1 MWVLDHGAVRF
12 FPLGN
17 VASNMEKTSKKAI
30 LLVAFGTSVPKAA
43 KAFGKIEKRVREKHP
58 GTEVRW
64 AFTSK
69 TIRSRAAAQ
78 GTKLDSPA
86 TVLRAMAVDGYT
98 HVAVLSL
105 HVVPGEEFEHLC
117 RDCERVQV
125 MCKGIEKVEIARP
138 LLGNSEDLKRVSKIL
153 AGKFAHPGHDEGSIF
168 IGHGNKRHPSD
179 AIYATMNYLLMDS
192 GTRLFTGTVEGNL
205 TPDELL
211 PRLKAAGIR
220 KVTLV
225 PLMTVAGAHACK
237 DMAGSK
243 AGSWKSVL
251 AKNGIESEAVF
262 TGLAENPDIVT
273 VWLDHLEEA
282 ASKL

>member
-1 MWVLDHGAVRF
+1 MKK
-12 FPLGN
+12 PLG
-17 VASNMEKTSKKAI
+17 KAI
-30 LLVAFGTSVPKAA
+30 LLVAFGTTVPEAA
-43 KAFGKIEKRVREKHP
+43 KAFDEIEKRVREKYT

-78 GTKLDSPA
+78 GTKPDSPSTA
-86 TVLRAMAVDGYT
+86 LRAMTDEGFT

-117 RDCERVQV
+117 RNCERFQS
-125 MCKGIEKVEIARP
+125 MGKGIEKIEIARP

-153 AGKFAHPGHDEGSIF
+153 AGKFARPSQAEGSIF

-179 AIYATMNYLLMDS
+179 AIYDSMNYFLTDS

-205 TPDELL
+205 TPEELL
-211 PRLKAAGIR
+211 PKLKAAGLR
-220 KVTLV
+220 KVALV
-225 PLMTVAGAHACK
+225 PLMTVAGTHACK
-237 DMAGSK
+237 DMAGNK

-251 AKNGIESEAVF
+251 AKNGIESEPIF

-273 VWLDHLEEA
+273 VWLDHLDEA
-282 ASKL
+282 LSKL